1 MQLVQR
7 LQLDDG
13 SAVIAPHPE
22 RHRRRPTVDEH
33 PADVRRPGEQVFG
46 ELAGLRIEPQNAI
59 GQHGAR
65 PRLAVLVVRD
75 VVGRRPRRRRG
86 PLLERLR
93 ARVEH
98 GDPVAAVLAEPETVL
113 GVHHAPARG
122 RARRRR
128 REERDLPGPGVDA
141 PDVLLGEVSEERV
154 VLRVGDDVVDVVVLS
169 LRPVLERLERLEL
182 ARRQIEAVPARGSRL
197 PSVCSP
203 KFGYQAMPSGSRM
216 TSCGSMVGRGR
227 SYSVMTTRVPRPTGR
242 GSVFNAYSQ
251 RGAELRL
258 IEARN
263 SACSR
268 RKRSRSSPRISSWR
282 SASRSWGWS
291 GVLWFAY
298 LPMRGSTC

>member
-1 MQLVQR
+1 ML
-7 LQLDDG
+7 
-13 SAVIAPHPE
+13 
-22 RHRRRPTVDEH
+22 TC
-33 PADVRRPGEQVFG
+33 
-46 ELAGLRIEPQNAI
+46 
-59 GQHGAR
+59 
-65 PRLAVLVVRD
+65 
-75 VVGRRPRRRRG
+75 
-86 PLLERLR
+86 
-93 ARVEH
+93 
-98 GDPVAAVLAEPETVL
+98 
-113 GVHHAPARG
+113 
-122 RARRRR
+122 
-128 REERDLPGPGVDA
+128 
-141 PDVLLGEVSEERV
+141 
-154 VLRVGDDVVDVVVLS
+154 VLS
-169 LRPVLERLERLEL
+169 LLTSGGRRNVSSFSVLRSSFAIAPWYIMPNQRFWLRSKRTESAPVGKPGFSSGIGNSVT
-182 ARRQIEAVPARGSRL
+182 APVRGSSL

-203 KFGYQAMPSGSRM
+203 KFEYQAMPSGSTM

-298 LPMRGSTC
+298 FPMRGSTCWTKPAASCEERMMRSSVWQPTQFRSESFCCGVPAALSIHSAFVSWAARSLAGRSSRSALAAG